1 MKIGLFFGTFNPL
14 HNGHLML
21 GQYLVNNFS
30 DLDQVLFVPTPSS
43 SFKDHPDGLLPYA
56 ERCRIIY
63 EATKNI
69 DGLGLSTVENE
80 LEPPHYTSK
89 TLKFLQK
96 NNPDDVFILI
106 MGGDNFAKIETFHNY
121 KYILDNFVIY
131 VLRRDGTDEAV
142 CRTIYNHP
150 NANIKMVRD
159 APETTLSSTFIR
171 EQVWH
176 GADISTYVPS
186 SVNVETLKRLV
197 SG

>member
-21 GQYLVNNFS
+21 GQYLVNNFY
-30 DLDQVLFVPTPSS
+30 DLEQVLFVPTPSS

-69 DGLGLSTVENE
+69 NGLGLSTVENE
-80 LEPPHYTSK
+80 LEPPHYTSE
-89 TLKFLQK
+89 TLKFLRE
-96 NNPDDVFILI
+96 NNPDDEFILI
-106 MGGDNFAKIETFHNY
+106 MGGDNFSKIKTFHNY
-121 KYILDNFVIY
+121 KYILDNFTIY
-131 VLRRDGTDEAV
+131 VLRRNDTDDEV
-142 CRTIYNHP
+142 YHTIMEYP
-150 NANIKMVRD
+150 DANVQVVQD

-186 SVNVETLKRLV
+186 SVDVEVLKRLV
-197 SG
+197 SE